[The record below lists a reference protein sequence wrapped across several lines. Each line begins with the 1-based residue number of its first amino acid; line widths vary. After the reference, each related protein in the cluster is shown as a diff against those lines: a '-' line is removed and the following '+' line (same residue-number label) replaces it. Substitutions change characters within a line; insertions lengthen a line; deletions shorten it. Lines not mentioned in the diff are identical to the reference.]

1 MKLSRQGQLA
11 EVWREAGLVEVKELP
26 AEVRL
31 SFSSFDDSWRPFL
44 DGVGPAGAHVA
55 ALEAPARARV
65 HARVRAKLL
74 GSGADRPFE
83 LVPRAFCVR
92 GLVPGA
98 RRDAAPPSPRLARR

>member
-11 EVWREAGLVEVKELP
+11 EVWREAGLVLR
-26 AEVRL
+26 RL
-31 SFSSFDDSWRPFL
+31 LAPVL

-74 GSGADRPFE
+74 GTGADRPFE
-83 LVPRAFCVR
+83 LVARAFCVR

-98 RRDAAPPSPRLARR
+98 RQDAAPPSPRLARR